1 MNFRDFL
8 RILET
13 HGFELARQ
21 RGSHRTYRGVVNGE
35 TKIVVVACTREGDE
49 IRPGTL
55 GSMIRQSG
63 LPKSLFR

>member
-8 RILET
+8 RILEA

-21 RGSHRTYRGVVNGE
+21 RGSHRTYRAVVSGE
-35 TKIVVVACTREGDE
+35 TKIVVVARTREGDE
-49 IRPGTL
+49 IKSGTL

-63 LPKSLFR
+63 LAKSLFR

>member
-8 RILET
+8 RILEKN
-13 HGFELARQ
+13 GFVLARQ
-21 RGSHRTYRGVVNGE
+21 RGSHRTYIGMVNGKKE
-35 TKIVVVACTREGDE
+35 VVTVACTREGDD
-49 IRPGTL
+49 INKKTL

>member
-8 RILET
+8 RILEAN
-13 HGFELARQ
+13 GFELARQ
-21 RGSHRTYRGVVNGE
+21 RGSHRTYRGVMNGE

-49 IRPGTL
+49 IKPGTL

>member
-1 MNFRDFL
+1 MIEVN
-8 RILET
+8 
-13 HGFELARQ
+13 GFELTRQ
-21 RGSHRTYRGVVNGE
+21 RGSHRTYRGVMNGE

-49 IRPGTL
+49 IKPGTL